1 MSLKTYLTWWWM
13 VLTLAG
19 CLGLYAAYPNDHSLL
34 PALLGMLVLSF
45 FLYWTLRLVL
55 AIGKQRKARGRIT
68 KQ

>member
-1 MSLKTYLTWWWM
+1 MNLKTYFTLWWV

-34 PALLGMLVLSF
+34 PALLGVLVMSF

-55 AIGKQRKARGRIT
+55 HMGTQRKARGRIT
-68 KQ
+68 KK